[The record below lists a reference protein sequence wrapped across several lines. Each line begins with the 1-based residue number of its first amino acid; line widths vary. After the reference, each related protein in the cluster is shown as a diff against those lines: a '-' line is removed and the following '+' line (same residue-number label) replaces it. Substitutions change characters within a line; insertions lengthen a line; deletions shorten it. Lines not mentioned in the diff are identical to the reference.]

1 MLFIVVNKKRLAK
14 LIIGFLKF
22 FRKSFR
28 VFKVLKVIGYAEE
41 LMDMPSVSPQHVTQL
56 LSDWS
61 HGDDAALGELTLLV
75 YEELRRLAHHHMD
88 GQRPDHTLQTTALV
102 NEAYLRLAGQTSPNF
117 TNRSHFFAVAAQAM
131 RQILVNYAKASQSQK
146 RGGGAIKVELD
157 EAAIVSP
164 EQSKAI
170 VDLHE
175 AIERLGALDS
185 RKARVVELK
194 YFGGLNHDE
203 IAEVMKISSVT
214 VRRDWVFAKAWLYD
228 ELHNAA

>member
-1 MLFIVVNKKRLAK
+1 
-14 LIIGFLKF
+14 
-22 FRKSFR
+22 
-28 VFKVLKVIGYAEE
+28 
-41 LMDMPSVSPQHVTQL
+41 
-56 LSDWS
+56 
-61 HGDDAALGELTLLV
+61 
-75 YEELRRLAHHHMD
+75 
-88 GQRPDHTLQTTALV
+88 
-102 NEAYLRLAGQTSPNF
+102 
-117 TNRSHFFAVAAQAM
+117 
-131 RQILVNYAKASQSQK
+131 
-146 RGGGAIKVELD
+146 LD

-164 EQSKAI
+164 EQSKTI

-228 ELHNAA
+228 ELRQAT

>member
-1 MLFIVVNKKRLAK
+1 MIR
-14 LIIGFLKF
+14 
-22 FRKSFR
+22 
-28 VFKVLKVIGYAEE
+28 YEE
-41 LMDMPSVSPQHVTQL
+41 EFMDSPATSPQRVTQL
-56 LSDWS
+56 LAHWS
-61 HGDDAALGELTLLV
+61 QGDDGALGELTPLV
-75 YEELRRLAHHHMD
+75 YEELHRLAHHHMSR
-88 GQRPDHTLQTTALV
+88 GHPDHTLQTTALV

-203 IAEVMKISSVT
+203 IAEVMKISTVT

-228 ELHNAA
+228 ELHSAA